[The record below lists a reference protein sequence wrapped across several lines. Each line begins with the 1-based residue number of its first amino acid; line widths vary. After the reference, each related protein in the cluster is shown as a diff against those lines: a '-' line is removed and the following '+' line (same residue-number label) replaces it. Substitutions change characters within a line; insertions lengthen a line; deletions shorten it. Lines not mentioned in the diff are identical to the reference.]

1 MRDPPEL
8 FPGMDIRNMHFDHR
22 SRDRR
27 NGISD
32 GDGRVRIPARIHD
45 DPVTGEA
52 LPLQGID
59 QFAFDIALEIGERD
73 RRKSRLQGLQMIFEG
88 FAAVN
93 AGFTLAQEV
102 EIRTVDDGDMHK
114 AGET

>member
-8 FPGMDIRNMHFDHR
+8 FPGMDIRNMYFDHR
-22 SRDRR
+22 SGDPR

-45 DPVTGEA
+45 DPVAGKA
-52 LPLQGID
+52 FPLQGID
-59 QFAFDIALEIGERD
+59 QFALDIALKIRESD
-73 RRKSRLQGLQMIFEG
+73 RRKTRFQGLQVIFEG

-102 EIRTVDDGDMHK
+102 EIRTVDDGDMHI

>member
-1 MRDPPEL
+1 
-8 FPGMDIRNMHFDHR
+8 MHFDHR

-32 GDGRVRIPARIHD
+32 GDGRVRVSARIHD
-45 DPVTGEA
+45 DPVAGES

-59 QFAFDIALEIGERD
+59 QFPFNIALEIGERD
-73 RRKSRLQGLQMIFEG
+73 RRKSRVEGLQVIFEG

-93 AGFTLAQEV
+93 ARFTLAQEV
-102 EIRTVDDGDMHK
+102 EIRTVDDGDMHI
-114 AGET
+114 AGEDLI